1 MGKSPASCFK
11 IISCAGDSVDHDDL
25 QTPESKGSSDRR
37 GWSFRKRSARHRVLS
52 NSASSETP
60 PSANKGNPESPAVSF
75 QVQPDLTVPE
85 KTSTIQLT
93 KEKPELTEEKPE
105 LPAQLVSKLSDTLED
120 FDCKSDST
128 LDESSVII
136 IQASIRRL
144 LAQQELLKQKNV
156 IKLQAA
162 VRGHIVRK
170 HAVGTLRCVQ
180 SIIKMQALVR
190 ARQADRGKDNNEST
204 LLGKKEAK
212 SNAIYTYVSIE
223 KLLAN
228 AFARQLMDS
237 TPRNTP
243 INIKCDPSKSD
254 SAWKWLERWMSVSSV
269 TKEGPQESKSAEE
282 QRKEN
287 LVHSS
292 GEEDILALSDCYSE
306 SADLTSSV
314 DASVKASE
322 NHVSLISRE
331 VNELDLY
338 SDKSISSSS
347 SLSNLNDIGQLQS
360 TSDVAESAPVEM
372 KVTESVPEIEEMGNE
387 QDLPDQPET
396 EVKLLPKKASNPAF
410 IAAQSKFE
418 ELTSAPISTKLP
430 SAPSHNLGV
439 EAGLDKVLSTPAA
452 QIGSECGTELSISS
466 TLDSPDR
473 SVSGV
478 EQHEIKVR
486 DETEPPK
493 ISEEENLE
501 LEANNKKFIA
511 RHESVNLAI
520 SESLSINAD
529 NSSPHR
535 EKKEEAKI
543 DQQIELESEA
553 SPRSHIT
560 VPESQVTPSSQPSV
574 NPKRSKGKN
583 NKSSSADKARNQDSG
598 TRRSLEQLPE
608 NKNGKRRNSFGSA
621 KVDINKEQESRDSSS
636 SNSLPSY
643 MQATE
648 SARAKAIAA
657 NGSPRSSP
665 DVHEKDIYIKKRHS
679 LPGINER
686 QGSPRI
692 QRSLSQAQ
700 QNAKGNPTNSPQ
712 GPEVAEVNTNVVET
726 NLMIFDG

>member
-37 GWSFRKRSARHRVLS
+37 RWSFRKRSARHRVLS
-52 NSASSETP
+52 NSVSSETP
-60 PSANKGNPESPAVSF
+60 LSANKENPESPAVSF

-85 KTSTIQLT
+85 KTSIIQLT
-93 KEKPELTEEKPE
+93 EEKHELTEEKPE
-105 LPAQLVSKLSDTLED
+105 LSAQLDSKLSDTVED
-120 FDCKSDST
+120 VDCKADST
-128 LDESSVII
+128 LDEPSAII

-156 IKLQAA
+156 VKLQAA
-162 VRGHIVRK
+162 VRGHIVRR

-190 ARQADRGKDNNEST
+190 ARQAERGKDNTEST
-204 LLGKKEAK
+204 LLGNKEVK
-212 SNAIYTYVSIE
+212 SNATYTYVSIE
-223 KLLAN
+223 KLLTN
-228 AFARQLMDS
+228 AFARQLMES
-237 TPRNTP
+237 TPRTTP
-243 INIKCDPSKSD
+243 MNIKCDPLKSD
-254 SAWKWLERWMSVSSV
+254 SSWKWLERWMSVSSV
-269 TKEGPQESKSAEE
+269 TKEGPQESELSEE
-282 QRKEN
+282 QHKEN
-287 LVHSS
+287 HVHSD
-292 GEEDILALSDCYSE
+292 GEDDILAPSNRYAE
-306 SADLTSSV
+306 SADLTSGV
-314 DASVKASE
+314 VASAEASE
-322 NHVSLISRE
+322 NRVSLISRE
-331 VNELDLY
+331 ADELDLY
-338 SDKSISSSS
+338 SEKSISSSS
-347 SLSNLNDIGQLQS
+347 SLSNLNGVGQLKS
-360 TSDVAESAPVEM
+360 TSDIAESAPIEM
-372 KVTESVPEIEEMGNE
+372 KVTESVPEKEETRNE
-387 QDLPDQPET
+387 RDLPDQPET
-396 EVKLLPKKASNPAF
+396 EVKKLLKKASNPAF

-418 ELTSAPISTKLP
+418 ELTSSPISAILP
-430 SAPSHNLGV
+430 SPPSHDLGV
-439 EAGLDKVLSTPAA
+439 ESGLDKVPASSAA

-473 SVSGV
+473 SVNGV
-478 EQHEIKVR
+478 EQHETKVP
-486 DETEPPK
+486 DVTEPPK
-493 ISEEENLE
+493 SSKENLE
-501 LEANNKKFIA
+501 IEANNEKPIT
-511 RHESVNLAI
+511 RHESDNSAI
-520 SESLSINAD
+520 SESVISINCD
-529 NSSPHR
+529 ESSPHS

-543 DQQIELESEA
+543 DHQIELESEA

-560 VPESQVTPSSQPSV
+560 VPESQATPASQTSV
-574 NPKRSKGKN
+574 KPKRSKGKN

-598 TRRSLEQLPE
+598 SRSSLEQLPE

-621 KVDINKEQESRDSSS
+621 KVDHNKEQEARDSSS

-679 LPGINER
+679 LPGTNER

-712 GPEVAEVNTNVVET
+712 GIV
-726 NLMIFDG
+726 I